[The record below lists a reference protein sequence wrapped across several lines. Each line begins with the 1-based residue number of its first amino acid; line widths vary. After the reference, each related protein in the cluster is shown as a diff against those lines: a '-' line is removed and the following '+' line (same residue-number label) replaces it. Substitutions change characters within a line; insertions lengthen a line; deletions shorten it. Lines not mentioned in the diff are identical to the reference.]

1 MPAPINPPVPEVAVR
16 KYIDEVE
23 ISNFKFYPAI
33 DADNKPIKIDGKHL
47 LVYGENGSGKS
58 SFYWALYTLLE
69 CANKPNDAAIQKYFE
84 YDGEQSLLNINAA
97 QQAVPNEKKGENA
110 YIKFSIKDDATED
123 YIISYDEVAIRTKQ
137 VAQISNYASDFINY
151 RTLYNAFNY
160 AHSEE
165 INLYHHFRY
174 TVFPYVKF
182 DDPCTIKIKNETT
195 GDWEE
200 NTVQEAQALIKFL
213 ENGAFYEEDV
223 NEKKTYVLTKD
234 QVKDVKIAVAKI
246 KETLQKL
253 LTHINT
259 RGNIILQELGYPN
272 FDFVVE
278 LKEEK
283 KETIGVKTFNAPEI
297 AIILKNRNYDG
308 KANKVHRI
316 HSFFNE
322 AKLTAVILAI
332 RLAVLEKRPT
342 DAEVK
347 ILVLDDLMIS
357 LDMNNRTKVVDYIFK
372 NYLSRYQV
380 FFLTHDKGLFEFIKL
395 KINEWDNISNWE
407 LKEMYCSDT
416 NKPIIIDKNLD
427 YISRA
432 TAYKNSFDF
441 YSAGNNIRKAI
452 EKKLEELLPETV
464 RKTTRD
470 LDHELRQ
477 LFDYYDDNGC
487 TDLLPD
493 ALRHQ
498 LIQFKDI
505 VFNPASHFDLKSPL
519 YKIEVEKA
527 FEIYEILD
535 SLPKLTIKL
544 LCGMRASLFY
554 TNAALNY
561 SAEFILKDNLYAVQ
575 IPGQDPRLSN
585 PKHNLVTYSRNGT
598 PFLANVVTG
607 AVKTDAQI
615 EFAKNEELKMDKRI
629 ERITHFIT
637 PPTPINLSDFTLA
650 DRKSLAVLINEINN

>member
-1 MPAPINPPVPEVAVR
+1 MQAPINPVAPVAVASIR
-16 KYIDEVE
+16 KFIDEVA

-69 CANKPNDAAIQKYFE
+69 CANKPNDAEIQKYFE
-84 YDGEQSLLNINAA
+84 YDGEQSLLNINAT
-97 QQAVPNEKKGENA
+97 QQATPNAHKGENSF
-110 YIKFSIKDDATED
+110 IKFTIKDDATQD
-123 YIISYDEVAIRTKQ
+123 YLISYDDVAIRSKQ
-137 VAQISNYASDFINY
+137 AAQISNYASDFINY

-182 DDPCTIKIKNETT
+182 DDPCTIWIKNEATSV
-195 GDWEE
+195 WEE
-200 NTVQEAQALIKFL
+200 KTVQEAQALIRFL
-213 ENGAFYEEDV
+213 DKGAFYEEDANGKRTYELTKPQV
-223 NEKKTYVLTKD
+223 TGVKKAVEAIKKTL
-234 QVKDVKIAVAKI
+234 
-246 KETLQKL
+246 KEKF

-259 RGNIILQELGYPN
+259 RGNVILQELGYAD
-272 FDFVVE
+272 FDFAVE
-278 LKEEK
+278 FREEK
-283 KETIGVKTFNAPEI
+283 KEVVGAKTYNAPEI
-297 AIILKNRNYDG
+297 AIILKNKNYEG

-357 LDMNNRTKVVDYIFK
+357 LDMNNRTKVIDYIFQ
-372 NYLSRYQV
+372 NYLDKYQV
-380 FFLTHDKGLFEFIKL
+380 FFLTHDKGLFEFVKL
-395 KINEWDNISNWE
+395 KINEWDNISRWE
-407 LKEMYCSDT
+407 LKEMYCSSS
-416 NKPIIIDKNLD
+416 NKPVIIHEKLD
-427 YISRA
+427 YISKA
-432 TAYKNSFDF
+432 VAYRDSYDF

-470 LDHELRQ
+470 LDHEIRQ
-477 LFDYYDDNGC
+477 LFEFYDDNGC
-487 TDLLPD
+487 SDLIPQG
-493 ALRHQ
+493 LRHQ
-498 LIQFKDI
+498 LLQFKDI

-527 FEIYEILD
+527 FDIYNILD
-535 SLPKLTIKL
+535 GLPKLTITL

-554 TNAALNY
+554 SNAELNY
-561 SAEFILKDNLYAVQ
+561 SAEFILKDNLHAVQ
-575 IPGQDPRLSN
+575 IPGQADRLSN
-585 PKHNLVTYSRNGT
+585 PKHKLVTYSRNGIEFFD
-598 PFLANVVTG
+598 PATG
-607 AVKTDAQI
+607 ASKSLEDQTT
-615 EFAKNEELKMDKRI
+615 AKNLELKMSERLHRI
-629 ERITHFIT
+629 AHFIGS
-637 PPTPINLSDFTLA
+637 PVSIVLSDFTLA
-650 DRKSLAVLINEINN
+650 DGTVINTLM

>member
-1 MPAPINPPVPEVAVR
+1 MPAPINPAAVATR
-16 KYIDEVE
+16 KFIDEVA

-33 DADNKPIKIDGKHL
+33 DADHKPIMIDGKHL

-69 CANKPNDAAIQKYFE
+69 CANKPNDAEIQKYFE
-84 YDGEQSLLNINAA
+84 YDGKEGLLNINTV
-97 QQAVPNEKKGENA
+97 QQAAPNDKKGENA
-110 YIKFSIKDDATED
+110 YIKFTIKDDATQD
-123 YIISYDEVAIRTKQ
+123 YLISYDDVAIRSKQ
-137 VAQISNYASDFINY
+137 NAQISNYASDFINY

-182 DDPCTIKIKNETT
+182 DDPCTIWIKNETT

-200 NTVQEAQALIKFL
+200 KSVQEAQALIRFL
-213 ENGAFYEEDV
+213 ENGAFYTEHA
-223 NEKKTYVLTKD
+223 NGKKIYELTKL
-234 QVKDVKIAVAKI
+234 QVTGVKKAVDSI
-246 KETLQKL
+246 KTTLQKL

-259 RGNIILQELGYPN
+259 RGNVILQELGYAD
-272 FDFVVE
+272 FDFAVE
-278 LKEEK
+278 FKEEK
-283 KETIGVKTFNAPEI
+283 KEVIGAKTFNAPEI
-297 AIILKNRNYDG
+297 AIILKNKNYEG
-308 KANKVHRI
+308 KAGKVHRI

-332 RLAVLEKRPT
+332 RLAVLEKRPI

-357 LDMNNRTKVVDYIFK
+357 LDMNNRTKVIDYIFQ
-372 NYLSRYQV
+372 NYLSKYQV
-380 FFLTHDKGLFEFIKL
+380 FFLTHDKGLFEFVKL
-395 KINEWDNISNWE
+395 KINEWDNISHWE
-407 LKEMYCSDT
+407 LKEMYCSST
-416 NKPIIIDKNLD
+416 NKPVILHEKLD
-427 YISRA
+427 YISKA
-432 TAYKNSFDF
+432 VAYRDSYDF

-464 RKTTRD
+464 RVTTRD
-470 LDHELRQ
+470 LDHEIKQ
-477 LFDYYDDNGC
+477 LFEFYDDNGC
-487 TDLLPD
+487 SDLIPQG
-493 ALRHQ
+493 LRHQ
-498 LIQFKDI
+498 LLQFKDI

-527 FEIYEILD
+527 FDIYNILD
-535 SLPKLTIKL
+535 GLPKLTLTL

-575 IPGQDPRLSN
+575 IPAQPTRLSN
-585 PKHNLVTYSRNGT
+585 PKHKLVTYSRNGIE
-598 PFLANVVTG
+598 FLANIETG
-607 AVKTDAQI
+607 AIKTDAQI
-615 EFAKNEELKMDKRI
+615 QFTKNEVLKMDKRL
-629 ERITHFIT
+629 ERIAHFIGSQD
-637 PPTPINLSDFTLA
+637 PIFLGDFTLA
-650 DRKSLAVLINEINN
+650 DGTVINTLM

>member
-1 MPAPINPPVPEVAVR
+1 MPAPINPPNPAVAAR
-16 KYIDEVE
+16 KFIDEVE

-33 DADNKPIKIDGKHL
+33 DADNNPIKIDGKHL

-69 CANKPNDAAIQKYFE
+69 CANKPNDAEIQKYFE
-84 YDGEQSLLNINAA
+84 YDGEQSLLNINAI
-97 QQAVPNEKKGENA
+97 QQAAPNDKKGENA
-110 YIKFSIKDDATED
+110 YIKFIIKDDATQD
-123 YIISYDEVAIRTKQ
+123 YLISYDEVAIRSKQ
-137 VAQISNYASDFINY
+137 AAQISNYASDFINY

-182 DDPCTIKIKNETT
+182 DDPCTIWIKNENT
-195 GDWEE
+195 GAWEE
-200 NTVQEAQALIKFL
+200 KTVQEAQALIRFL
-213 ENGAFYEEDV
+213 ENGAFYEEDT
-223 NEKKTYVLTKD
+223 NSKKTYKLTKP
-234 QVKDVKIAVAKI
+234 QVAGVKKSVENI
-246 KETLQKL
+246 KATLQKL

-259 RGNIILQELGYPN
+259 RGNLILQELGYAD
-272 FDFVVE
+272 FDFAVE
-278 LKEEK
+278 FKEEK
-283 KETIGVKTFNAPEI
+283 KEVVGKVTYNSPEI
-297 AIILKNRNYDG
+297 AIILKNKTYEG

-357 LDMNNRTKVVDYIFK
+357 LDMNNRTKVIDYIFQ
-372 NYLSRYQV
+372 NYLSKYQV
-380 FFLTHDKGLFEFIKL
+380 FFLTHDKGLYEFVKL
-395 KINEWDNISNWE
+395 KINEWDSISHWE
-407 LKEMYCSDT
+407 LKEMYCGST
-416 NKPIIIDKNLD
+416 NKPVIIDKNLD
-427 YISRA
+427 YISKA
-432 TAYKNSFDF
+432 KAYRDSYDF

-487 TDLLPD
+487 GDLIPEV
-493 ALRHQ
+493 LRHQ

-527 FEIYEILD
+527 FDIYNILD
-535 SLPKLTIKL
+535 GLPKLTITL

-554 TNAALNY
+554 TNIMLNY

-575 IPGQDPRLSN
+575 IPGHVSRLSN
-585 PKHNLVTYSRNGT
+585 PKHNLVTYSRNGSE
-598 PFLANVVTG
+598 FLADVDSG
-607 AVKTDAQI
+607 AIKTEAQI
-615 EFAKNEELKMDKRI
+615 RSAKNEELKMDKRL
-629 ERITHFIT
+629 ERIAHFIGS
-637 PPTPINLSDFTLA
+637 PVPIALGDFTLA
-650 DRKSLAVLINEINN
+650 DGTTLNDLLNI

>member
-1 MPAPINPPVPEVAVR
+1 MPAPINPPAPAVAIR
-16 KYIDEVE
+16 KFIDEVE

-69 CANKPNDAAIQKYFE
+69 CANKPNDAEIQKYFE
-84 YDGEQSLLNINAA
+84 YDGEQSLLNIDVA
-97 QQAVPNEKKGENA
+97 QQAAPHAMKGENA
-110 YIKFSIKDDATED
+110 YVKFRIKDDPTAD
-123 YIISYDEVAIRTKQ
+123 YVISYDDVDIRTKQ
-137 VAQISNYASDFINY
+137 TAQISNFASDFINY
-151 RTLYNAFNY
+151 RVLYNAFNY

-165 INLYHHFRY
+165 INLHHHFRY

-182 DDPCTIKIKNETT
+182 DDPCTIWIKNEAT

-200 NTVQEAQALIKFL
+200 KTVQEAQALIKFL
-213 ENGAFYEEDV
+213 ENGAFYDV
-223 NEKKTYVLTKD
+223 DANGKKTYSLTKP
-234 QVKDVKIAVAKI
+234 QIAGVKKAVQSI
-246 KETLQKL
+246 KATLQKL

-259 RGNIILQELGYPN
+259 RGNVILQELGYPN
-272 FDFVVE
+272 FDFFVE
-278 LKEEK
+278 FREDK
-283 KETIGVKTFNAPEI
+283 KEVVGKVTYNAPET
-297 AIILKNRNYDG
+297 AIILKNRTYEG

-357 LDMNNRTKVVDYIFK
+357 LDMNNRSKVIDYVFQ
-372 NYLSRYQV
+372 NYLSKYQV

-395 KINEWDNISNWE
+395 KINEWDSISNWE
-407 LKEMYCSDT
+407 LKEMYCGST

-427 YISRA
+427 YISKA
-432 TAYKNSFDF
+432 QAYRDSFDF

-464 RKTTRD
+464 RITTSG

-487 TDLLPD
+487 GDLISN

-527 FEIYEILD
+527 FEIYDILNGI
-535 SLPKLTIKL
+535 PKLTISL
-544 LCGMRASLFY
+544 VAGMRASLFY
-554 TNAALNY
+554 KNTVLNY
-561 SAEFILKDNLYAVQ
+561 SAEFILKDNLYTIA
-575 IPGQDPRLSN
+575 IPGQATRLSN
-585 PKHNLVTYSRNGT
+585 PKHSLVTYTRNGIV
-598 PFLANVVTG
+598 FLDPETG
-607 AVKTDAQI
+607 ASKTAEQI
-615 EFAKNEELKMDKRI
+615 KSAKNDIIKIQVRL
-629 ERITHFIT
+629 ERIGYFIT
-637 PPTPINLSDFTLA
+637 SPDPINLSDFTLA
-650 DRKSLAVLINEINN
+650 DGTILNTFI

>member
-1 MPAPINPPVPEVAVR
+1 MQAPINPPVPAVAAR

-69 CANKPNDAAIQKYFE
+69 CANKPNDAEIQKYFE

-97 QQAVPNEKKGENA
+97 QQAAPNDKKGENA
-110 YIKFSIKDDATED
+110 YIKFRIKDEATDD
-123 YIISYDEVAIRTKQ
+123 YVISYDEVAIRNKQ
-137 VAQISNYASDFINY
+137 VAQISNFASDFINY
-151 RTLYNAFNY
+151 RVLYNAFNY

-182 DDPCTIKIKNETT
+182 DDPCTIWIKNEAN

-200 NTVQEAQALIKFL
+200 KTVQEAQALIRFL
-213 ENGAFYEEDV
+213 ENGAFYEVAAND
-223 NEKKTYVLTKD
+223 KKTYDLTKP
-234 QVKDVKIAVAKI
+234 QITGVKRAVESI
-246 KETLQKL
+246 KATLKKL

-259 RGNIILQELGYPN
+259 RGNVILQELGYAN

-278 LKEEK
+278 FREDK
-283 KETIGVKTFNAPEI
+283 KEVVGKVTYNAPEI

-357 LDMNNRTKVVDYIFK
+357 LDMNNRTKVVDYIFR

-395 KINEWDNISNWE
+395 KINEWDSISNWE

-432 TAYKNSFDF
+432 KAYKDSFDF

-477 LFDYYDDNGC
+477 LFEYYDDNGC
-487 TDLLPD
+487 SDLIPEV
-493 ALRHQ
+493 LRHQ
-498 LIQFKDI
+498 LLQFKDI

-527 FEIYEILD
+527 FEIYEILN
-535 SLPKLTIKL
+535 SLPRLTIQL

-554 TNAALNY
+554 SNAALNY

-575 IPGQDPRLSN
+575 IPGQAIRLSN
-585 PKHNLVTYSRNGT
+585 PKHSLVTYSKDGT

-607 AVKTDAQI
+607 AVKTDPQI
-615 EFAKNEELKMDKRI
+615 EFAKNEELKMDKRL
-629 ERITHFIT
+629 ERIAHFIAS
-637 PPTPINLSDFTLA
+637 PNPINLDQFTLA
-650 DRKSLAVLINEINN
+650 DGTILNTLMTI